1 MKICMVTEFCVPYYN
16 GGGEHRYYA
25 MAKRLVE
32 LGHEVDM
39 ITMNIADNSYET
51 PDGINIHHIGPR
63 INNIPY
69 RSAKAFIHYF
79 FSVTKW
85 ILSHD
90 YDVIDAQAYSPLL
103 SATLSAK
110 LKRTPIVGVI
120 YDTSTTNNDQWL
132 QSKNTASFMEKFL
145 VKLPYDRLLTIS
157 PATMNSLVDDFNV
170 EREDI
175 DLLYCGVD
183 IAKYDAV
190 EKQEE
195 VKNSIIFIG
204 RLAPHKHVDDLLSIL
219 PNLREDVPDVSLT
232 VVGRGQEKEKLIELA
247 QSNGVSD
254 IVTFKQD
261 LTDEELISEI
271 KKSSILVLPSTRE
284 GFGLVL
290 AEANCCSKPVVSYAS
305 GGTKDVVEDG
315 YNGFLVNQRDIDV
328 LEEKIRI
335 LLVDDQLR
343 TNMGLNGRSRVES
356 LFDWNKITDEYVEI
370 LEKLIN
376 NS

>member
-63 INNIPY
+63 ITNIPY
-69 RSAKAFIHYF
+69 RSAKAFVHYF
-79 FSVTKW
+79 YSVTKW

-170 EREDI
+170 ERDNI

-183 IAKYDAV
+183 IAKYDKI
-190 EKQEE
+190 ETQDE
-195 VKNSIIFIG
+195 VKHSIIFIG
-204 RLAPHKHVDDLLSIL
+204 RLAPHKHVDDLLNIL
-219 PNLREDVPDVSLT
+219 PKLRKDVPDVSLT
-232 VVGRGQEKEKLIELA
+232 VVGRGQEKEKLIEQA

-261 LTDEELISEI
+261 LTDEELITEI

-305 GGTKDVVEDG
+305 GGTRDVIEDG
-315 YNGFLVNQRDIDV
+315 YNGYLVKQRDVEV
-328 LEEKIRI
+328 LEEKIHT
-335 LLVDDQLR
+335 LLVDDELR
-343 TNMGLNGRSRVES
+343 TTMGSNGRSRVET

>member
-190 EKQEE
+190 ENQEE

-328 LEEKIRI
+328 LEEKIRT